1 LLTNIF
7 FFIQTIGNEMNQSK
21 TDEEETSELI
31 ELAKIVNIFLTM
43 NTDTQTKKSQLVRLD
58 LNSIY

>member
-1 LLTNIF
+1 
-7 FFIQTIGNEMNQSK
+7 MNQSK

-43 NTDTQTKKSQLVRLD
+43 DTDSQTKKSQLVKLD
-58 LNSIY
+58 TIC

>member
-1 LLTNIF
+1 MLTNIF